1 MFRVGHRT
9 LYNLLVRSKHTSLFH
24 CLQNRLGM
32 FHIASSREI
41 SLHFAFFQDYY
52 RDKALAGEGK
62 IEGAR
67 IVLKLMGTLIL

>member
-9 LYNLLVRSKHTSLFH
+9 LYNLLVRSKHKSLFH

-41 SLHFAFFQDYY
+41 SLRFAYFQDYY

-62 IEGAR
+62 NARAR
-67 IVLKLMGTLIL
+67 IVLDSWGN